1 VKLKSNIKL
10 PTKFKKGASKST
22 QLMNYNNF
30 PTCHAILKIHPNLLV
45 QSRQLGKNKS
55 RIQIDAELT
64 TQKMAGNKPI
74 MSK

>member
-1 VKLKSNIKL
+1 
-10 PTKFKKGASKST
+10 
-22 QLMNYNNF
+22 MNYNNF